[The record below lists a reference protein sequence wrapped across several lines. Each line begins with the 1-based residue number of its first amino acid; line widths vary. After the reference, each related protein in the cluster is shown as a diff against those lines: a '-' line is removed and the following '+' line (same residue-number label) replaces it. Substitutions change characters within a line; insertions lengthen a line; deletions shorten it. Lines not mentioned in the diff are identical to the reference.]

1 MENEIPENL
10 KGLARELDAL
20 AGAGSE
26 DFDFDGLP
34 DLAGTDFEP
43 LAEIGRGGMGIV
55 YEARQKSLDRTVA
68 LKVLAPHF
76 AKDGDFRA
84 RFLAESRVVARL
96 NHPNIVDVYAAGVKG
111 NVYYFAMELNR
122 GRCAAERKFQS
133 LEEVA
138 KFGITVADA
147 LAYAHSLGVIHRD
160 VKPANVFINEAGLV
174 KLGDFGLACMSGE
187 VADSA
192 GTAKYLAP
200 ELRAGKAA
208 SFASDQYSLGA
219 TLLELAAPFIA
230 GKRRDDFVKI
240 LDKATR
246 NAAAERYD
254 SVAELALDLRRYLSH
269 EPIVAAVPTLAHRLR
284 LWSRRNPAACGG
296 TAAAAFL
303 LAGLVA
309 SLVYGYLNTRRALAD
324 ADSARAAAE
333 LALEQVETEAAQT
346 ALALAGSVGTL
357 DHSGEGMRA
366 NEIARAIETA
376 EKLAGRFPDNKD
388 IQSAVGRLR
397 YAKAAH
403 ERFRIRRQHRADSM
417 PGEL

>member
-20 AGAGSE
+20 AGAV

-96 NHPNIVDVYAAGVKG
+96 NHPNIVDVYAAGTKAG
-111 NVYYFAMELNR
+111 VYYFAMELNR
-122 GRCAAERKFQS
+122 GKCAAEWEFQS
-133 LEEVA
+133 LDEVA

-187 VADSA
+187 AADSA

-208 SFASDQYSLGA
+208 GFASDQYSLGA

-254 SVAELALDLRRYLSH
+254 SVAELAQDLRRYLAH
-269 EPIVAAVPTLAHRLR
+269 EPIVAAKATFVHRLR
-284 LWSRRNPAACGG
+284 LWARRNPAACGG

-324 ADSARAAAE
+324 AESARAAAE
-333 LALEQVETEAAQT
+333 LARTATERALEQVEAEAAQA
-346 ALALAGSVGTL
+346 ALALSTTL
-357 DHSGEGMRA
+357 TDIDRSSGDFRA
-366 NEIARAIETA
+366 DEIDRALKSA
-376 EKLAGRFPDNKD
+376 EALAERFPDNPD
-388 IQSAVGRLR
+388 IKSAVRRLR
-397 YAKAAH
+397 YAKGVH
-403 ERFRIRRQHRADSM
+403 SRMKFRRAR
-417 PGEL
+417 